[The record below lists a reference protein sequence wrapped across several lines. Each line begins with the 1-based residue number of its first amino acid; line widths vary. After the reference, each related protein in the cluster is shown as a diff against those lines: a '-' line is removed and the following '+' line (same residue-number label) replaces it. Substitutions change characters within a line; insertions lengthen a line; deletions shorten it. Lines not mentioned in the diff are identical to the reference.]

1 MVVSSGLVFDIKR
14 FSIHDGPGIRTTV
27 FLKGCPMDCWWCHIP
42 ESQVAGPQIMIRESR
57 CIRCGACL
65 AVCEHGAVSLTDE
78 GSSTDRRKCV
88 LCGACTE
95 VCYGEARELVGQP
108 MTAAEVMADIRRD
121 IAFYDQSGGG
131 ATFSGGE
138 PLMQPDFLRALLRAC
153 QGEEIHTAL
162 DTCGFASWETLDGI
176 RRHVDLF
183 LYDLKLIRNDRH
195 YRFTGVPNEAVLS
208 NLKALVREGHQVI
221 VRVPVIPGIN
231 DDKENMRQIAGFLA
245 DLPQQPSAHLLPYHA
260 AAAAKYERLGRE
272 FRMGDIHPPSDGT
285 MAELAEVLEEFGLH
299 TQIGG

>member
-1 MVVSSGLVFDIKR
+1 LSSGLVFDIKR

-27 FLKGCPMDCWWCHIP
+27 FLKGCPMNCWWCHNP
-42 ESQVAGPQIMIRESR
+42 ESQAPGPQMVIRESR

-65 AVCEHGAVSLTDE
+65 AACEHGAVSLAEE
-78 GSSTDRRKCV
+78 GSSTDRARCV

-95 VCYGEARELVGQP
+95 VCYTEARELVGQQ
-108 MTAAEVMADIRRD
+108 MTVANVMAEIKRD

-138 PLMQPDFLRALLRAC
+138 PLMQPGFLRALLQAC
-153 QGEEIHTAL
+153 EREEIHTVL

-195 YRFTGVPNEAVLS
+195 LRFTGVSNETVLS
-208 NLKALVREGHQVI
+208 NLRALSHEGHKVI
-221 VRVPVIPGIN
+221 VRVPVIPGAN
-231 DDKENMRQIAGFLA
+231 DDKENMRQIAEFLA
-245 DLPQQPSAHLLPYHA
+245 DLPHQPSTHLLPYHA
-260 AAAAKYERLGRE
+260 SAAAKYERLDRE

-285 MAELAEVLEEFGLH
+285 MAELAQVLEEYGLH